1 MTVLDVTSLDARN
14 KVREAA
20 KALARAGKAAIKAH
34 PHVVR
39 MAQYFNKFYRWDT
52 FTPYEYQTKWFASGA
67 SYLLRYLSAANRI
80 GKTYGAA
87 HEFAYHATGNY
98 PAWWRG
104 YRADCGTLWA
114 LGISSDSTRKVL
126 QKELIGTNDARN
138 TNAYGTGSIPRD
150 LIVWDSIVRR
160 GEALVSLR
168 VKHVS
173 GGESEIHFYSATQ
186 DESVYMGQSCVFI
199 WVDEQSENELEV
211 IAQCTTRTAGN
222 ESWAGGCVA
231 VTATPEVGATDFY
244 AQCRDD
250 TTGAIYFQN
259 ATWDDAKHLTPEVK
273 ASLLARIP
281 YYQRKMRSLGIPV
294 MGSGAIYPFELD
306 KVTCA
311 PFDIPDHWLVISAL
325 DFGYSGISDPS
336 VIVSCALNPEDGKKY
351 IFAEWGSEADRD
363 MYANSHMPDYMARKI
378 TGEQPDDWEENT
390 GGEHDFEPLGL
401 PGIVV
406 KTPHD
411 GNGIQPG
418 TQQTRAEIMRE
429 RGANVHHELFEIPP
443 DLAPLEA
450 NRRSLIGS
458 INLLAQW
465 FQDAEL
471 FIFTNC
477 LNLLKEFQLYQWV
490 KKGQRTV
497 PADKNN
503 HFLDA
508 MRIAAIRVR
517 DDGEAMSTARRKHRP
532 AQQYAQVNDYTNAI
546 GAFAG

>member
-1 MTVLDVTSLDARN
+1 M
-14 KVREAA
+14 
-20 KALARAGKAAIKAH
+20 
-34 PHVVR
+34 
-39 MAQYFNKFYRWDT
+39 
-52 FTPYEYQTKWFASGA
+52 KWFASGA

-87 HEFAYHATGNY
+87 HEFAYHATGQY
-98 PAWWRG
+98 PSWWKG
-104 YRADCGTLWA
+104 YRCEAGTLWA
-114 LGISSDSTRKVL
+114 VGISSDSTRKVL
-126 QKELIGTNDARN
+126 QKELIGTNDARS
-138 TNAYGTGSIPRD
+138 TQLYGTGSIPRD

-160 GEALVSLR
+160 GEALISLR
-168 VKHVS
+168 VKHAS
-173 GGESEIHFYSATQ
+173 GEESEIHFYSATQ
-186 DESVYMGQSCVFI
+186 DETVYMGQSIVFA
-199 WVDEQSENELEV
+199 WVDEQSEKELEI
-211 IAQCTTRTAGN
+211 IAQCTTRTATT
-222 ESWAGGCVA
+222 GGCIA

-250 TTGAIYFQN
+250 TTGEIYFQN
-259 ATWDDAKHLTPEVK
+259 ATWDDADHLTPEVK

-294 MGSGAIYPFELD
+294 LGQGAIYPYSDEQI
-306 KVTCA
+306 TCA
-311 PFDIPDHWLVISAL
+311 PFAIPDHWQVLSAL

-336 VIVSCALNPEDGKKY
+336 IVVSCAIDPETGCRY
-351 IFAEWGSEADRD
+351 IFAEWSSETDQD
-363 MYANSHMPDYMARKI
+363 YYANSHMPDYMARKI
-378 TGEQPDDWEENT
+378 IGEEPDDWHEST
-390 GGEHDFEPLGL
+390 GGEHIFEGLGL

-411 GNGIQPG
+411 GNGIQAG

-429 RGANVHHELFEIPP
+429 VGANVHHELFEIPP

-458 INLLAQW
+458 INLIAQW
-465 FQDAEL
+465 FQDGEL
-471 FIFTNC
+471 KIFTTC
-477 LNLLKEFQLYQWV
+477 IGLMKELRLYQWV

-517 DDGEAMSTARRKHRP
+517 DDGEYMSAARKRNTTVHQYENHYTTAM
-532 AQQYAQVNDYTNAI
+532 
-546 GAFAG
+546 GAFG

>member
-1 MTVLDVTSLDARN
+1 MTVLTLDGFEKRQ

-39 MAQYFNKFYRWDT
+39 MAQHFNKYFKWDL
-52 FTPYEYQTKWFASGA
+52 FQPYDYQVKWFESG
-67 SYLLRYLSAANRI
+67 SSFLLRYLSAANRI

-87 HEFAYHATGNY
+87 HEFAYHATGLY

-104 YRADCGTLWA
+104 FRCEAGTLWA
-114 LGISSDSTRKVL
+114 VGISSDSTRKVL

-138 TNAYGTGSIPRD
+138 TNAYGTGSIPRE

-160 GEALVSLR
+160 GESLISLR
-168 VKHVS
+168 VRHAS
-173 GGESEIHFYSATQ
+173 GVESEIHFYSATQ
-186 DESVYMGQSCVFI
+186 DETVYMGQSIVFA
-199 WVDEQSENELEV
+199 WVDEQSERELEI
-211 IAQCTTRTAGN
+211 IAQCTTRTTTTK
-222 ESWAGGCVA
+222 GCIA
-231 VTATPEVGATDFY
+231 CTATPEVGATDFY

-250 TTGAIYFQN
+250 ATGEIYFQN
-259 ATWDDAKHLTPEVK
+259 ATWDDAPHLTEEVK
-273 ASLLARIP
+273 KSLLARIP

-294 MGSGAIYPFELD
+294 MGSGAIYPYAPEQVTVAAFE
-306 KVTCA
+306 
-311 PFDIPDHWLVISAL
+311 IPDHWLVLSAL

-336 VIVSCALNPEDGKKY
+336 IVVSVAMNPDDGKKY
-351 IFAEWGSEADRD
+351 IFTEWSSEQDRD
-363 MYANSHMPDYMARKI
+363 HYANSHMPDYMAAKI
-378 TGEQPDDWEENT
+378 VGAAPNDWHEATNGEL
-390 GGEHDFEPLGL
+390 DFEGLGL

-406 KTPHD
+406 KSPHD

-429 RGANVHHELFEIPP
+429 KGANVHHENFEIPP

-450 NRRSLIGS
+450 NRRSLVGS

-465 FQDAEL
+465 FQDGEL
-471 FIFTNC
+471 KIFSNC
-477 LNLLKEFQLYQWV
+477 LGLLKEFQLYQWV
-490 KKGQRTV
+490 KRGQRTI

-517 DDGEAMSTARRKHRP
+517 DDGEAMSSAKRKKRQDV
-532 AQQYAQVNDYTNAI
+532 AYAAINDYAQAM

>member
-1 MTVLDVTSLDARN
+1 MTAIALDDFARRN

-20 KALARAGKAAIKAH
+20 RLLVLAGRAAIKAK
-34 PHVVR
+34 PHVVKL
-39 MAQYFNKFYRWDT
+39 AKYFNKFYRWDL
-52 FTPYEYQTKWFASGA
+52 FDPYQYQLDWFESG
-67 SYLLRYLSAANRI
+67 SRCLLRYLSAANRI

-87 HEFAYHATGNY
+87 HEFAYHATGQY
-98 PAWWRG
+98 PSWWKGFRCE
-104 YRADCGTLWA
+104 AGTLWA
-114 LGISSDSTRKVL
+114 VGISSDSTRKVL

-138 TNAYGTGSIPRD
+138 TNAYGTGAIPRD
-150 LIVWDSIVRR
+150 LIVWDSVVRR
-160 GEALVSLR
+160 GESLVSLR
-168 VKHVS
+168 VKHAS
-173 GGESEIHFYSATQ
+173 GLESEIHFYSATQ
-186 DESVYMGQSCVFI
+186 DETVYMGQSCVFI
-199 WVDEQSENELEV
+199 WVDEQSPNEIEV
-211 IAQCTTRTAGN
+211 IAQCTTRTTATTDTPP
-222 ESWAGGCVA
+222 GCVA

-250 TTGAIYFQN
+250 TTGEIYFQN
-259 ATWDDAKHLTPEVK
+259 ATWDDAPHLTPEVK

-294 MGSGAIYPFELD
+294 LGSGAIYPYDLD

-311 PFDIPDHWLVISAL
+311 PFDIPDHWKVLSAL

-336 VIVSCALNPEDGKKY
+336 VVVSCAQDPETGKKY
-351 IFAEWGSEADRD
+351 IFAEWGSEQDRD
-363 MYANSHMPDYMARKI
+363 FYANSHMPDYMAAKI
-378 TGEQPDDWEENT
+378 TGTEPDDWREAT
-390 GGEHDFEPLGL
+390 GGEHPFEGLGL

-406 KTPHD
+406 KSPHD

-418 TQQTRAEIMRE
+418 TQQTRSEIMRSK
-429 RGANVHHELFEIPP
+429 GANVHHENFEIPP

-458 INLLAQW
+458 INLIAQW

-471 FIFTNC
+471 FIFANC
-477 LNLLKEFQLYQWV
+477 LDLIKEFQLYQWV

-517 DDGEAMSTARRKHRP
+517 DDGEAMSSARQKRRINP
-532 AQQYAQVNDYTNAI
+532 AYADQNDYATAM